1 MQDHPQPLSA
11 QEALPAMRSIIESG
25 GDFLLHVTGG
35 SMSPTLCGGRDSV
48 LISPLL
54 RRVRRGDILL
64 LQTESRT
71 LLLHRVIKCEKNGN
85 FYTCGD
91 AYEHGEGPFLPSD
104 VIGIATKLYRKGRCL
119 RSDSLPLRLYGS
131 LWILLLS
138 RRHHILRLLSC
149 RKKTENSHP

>member
-71 LLLHRVIKCEKNGN
+71 LLLHRVIKCEKTEISTPAAMHMNTEKDR
-85 FYTCGD
+85 FCPPMLS
-91 AYEHGEGPFLPSD
+91 ASRPSCIGKAD
-104 VIGIATKLYRKGRCL
+104 VSGQI
-119 RSDSLPLRLYGS
+119 
-131 LWILLLS
+131 LS
-138 RRHHILRLLSC
+138 RSGC
-149 RKKTENSHP
+149 TEAFGFCCFQGDITF